1 MEQFNNLLQTTI
13 NSPKPNYTP
22 AEEPLINNLKANLTD
37 NFNTAVESGLE
48 PANIFKMVSIMSL
61 ISQKGITFEDLQ
73 NHNNLF
79 VQLCMDS
86 NFSIMDH
93 NINNIV
99 HQINRAK
106 NS

>member
-22 AEEPLINNLKANLTD
+22 AEEPLINNLKH
-37 NFNTAVESGLE
+37 NFNTAVERGLE

-61 ISQKGITFEDLQ
+61 ISQKGITFDDLQ

-79 VQLCMDS
+79 VKLCMDS

-99 HQINRAK
+99 NQINRAK

>member
-22 AEEPLINNLKANLTD
+22 AEEPLINNLKH

-61 ISQKGITFEDLQ
+61 ISQKGITFDDLQ

-79 VQLCMDS
+79 VKLCMDS

-99 HQINRAK
+99 NQINRAK